1 MSTFPGISLYLLYLT
16 WFSFSNA
23 MKNTKI
29 PEKYNRWIGRWL
41 IIVHLLACGLYNKLL
56 HHHHHGHVDLCIIWL
71 ADCAFVLVLRLVLKE
86 RWRAGGACLR
96 PNVCVCVCV
105 CPQATD
111 HSFWPRNLI
120 CWHNTPWDMRKK
132 RNLLFFEILI
142 FGPLRALFQPFS
154 SMFFLILCKSSVRV
168 TSHTDR
174 LTNLIFGTESLYDTI
189 TWDFQRFLKMCIS
202 APFRGPF
209 ILELELK
216 HMSHY

>member
-96 PNVCVCVCV
+96 PNMSTSLPKIECT
-105 CPQATD
+105 CPNRIKCMSNNKYAC
-111 HSFWPRNLI
+111 P
-120 CWHNTPWDMRKK
+120 K
-132 RNLLFFEILI
+132 RNI
-142 FGPLRALFQPFS
+142 A
-154 SMFFLILCKSSVRV
+154 KSKICMNKSWM
-168 TSHTDR
+168 D
-174 LTNLIFGTESLYDTI
+174 NI
-189 TWDFQRFLKMCIS
+189 T
-202 APFRGPF
+202 
-209 ILELELK
+209 
-216 HMSHY
+216 